1 MNKCTTWMFLSSGS
15 VDCQLRANAELQMC
29 DQCVELDK
37 KIEHYERIARSI
49 SDQLTLD
56 RIKQLVEQMK
66 AIKATLHPEQE

>member
-1 MNKCTTWMFLSSGS
+1 MNKCPTRTFLSSG
-15 VDCQLRANAELQMC
+15 VLTANFARMRNLQMC

-37 KIEHYERIARSI
+37 KIEHYKRLGRAV

-66 AIKATLHPEQE
+66 ALKATLHPEPE